1 MSIPININQVHWY
14 LAVVNAK
21 KHQIQVLDSLGTML
35 GRKVLELTVSDCCH
49 LATNLKL
56 LMHSLV
62 VRLVYLNLICTNL
75 LVLFV
80 FRLTD
85 WREK

>member
-35 GRKVLELTVSDCCH
+35 GRKELELTVSDCCH
-49 LATNLKL
+49 LATRFK
-56 LMHSLV
+56 V
-62 VRLVYLNLICTNL
+62 VNA
-75 LVLFV
+75 
-80 FRLTD
+80 
-85 WREK
+85 